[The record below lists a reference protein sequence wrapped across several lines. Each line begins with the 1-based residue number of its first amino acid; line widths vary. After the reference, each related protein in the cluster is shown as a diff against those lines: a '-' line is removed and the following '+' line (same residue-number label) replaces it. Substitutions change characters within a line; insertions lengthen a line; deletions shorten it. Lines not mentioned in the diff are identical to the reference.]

1 VTREEIFLKVVT
13 ALQHVQARTPGIT
26 CIEITGSTRPLE
38 DIEKFDSKR
47 WPTTR
52 NILALEL
59 GISLVGENIFR
70 QGRSTPRTVDQIVD
84 RLCEILCCQT
94 SILSAA

>member
-1 VTREEIFLKVVT
+1 MNRDDVMREVLSV
-13 ALQHVQARTPGIT
+13 LRHVQARTPGIT

-47 WPTTR
+47 WTAAR
-52 NILALEL
+52 DIIGENL
-59 GISLVGENIFR
+59 GIALTGEQIFR

-84 RLCEILCCQT
+84 RICAIIGSQT
-94 SILSAA
+94 TFLTAA